1 MNLYFIAFLFALV
14 FLISYKPGSGTLQK
28 WFGIKEGMHH
38 EMMEAPEV
46 MTPRR
51 EVIEPPYKVTSR
63 DEINARELD
72 NIFGIQR

>member
-1 MNLYFIAFLFALV
+1 MNLYFIAFLAVLV
-14 FLISYKPGSGTLQK
+14 FLISYKHGSGTLQK
-28 WFGIKEGMHH
+28 WFGVKEGMNH

-46 MTPRR
+46 MA
-51 EVIEPPYKVTSR
+51 PPYKVTSR

>member
-28 WFGIKEGMHH
+28 WFGVKEGMHH

-46 MTPRR
+46 MVPA
-51 EVIEPPYKVTSR
+51 YKVTSR

>member
-28 WFGIKEGMHH
+28 WFGVKEGMHH
-38 EMMEAPEV
+38 EMMEAPDSVPEQ
-46 MTPRR
+46 RF
-51 EVIEPPYKVTSR
+51 PYEITSR
-63 DEINARELD
+63 DEMNAREVD

>member
-1 MNLYFIAFLFALV
+1 
-14 FLISYKPGSGTLQK
+14 
-28 WFGIKEGMHH
+28 
-38 EMMEAPEV
+38 MMEAPEV

>member
-14 FLISYKPGSGTLQK
+14 FIISYKPGSGTLQK
-28 WFGIKEGMHH
+28 WFGVKEGYGRY

-46 MTPRR
+46 MA
-51 EVIEPPYKVTSR
+51 PPYKVTSR

>member
-14 FLISYKPGSGTLQK
+14 FIISYKPGSGTLQK

-38 EMMEAPEV
+38 EKMEASEV
-46 MTPRR
+46 MA
-51 EVIEPPYKVTSR
+51 PPYKVTSR

-72 NIFGIQR
+72 NIFGTQR

>member
-14 FLISYKPGSGTLQK
+14 FIISYKPGSGTLQK

-38 EMMEAPEV
+38 EMMEGESITA
-46 MTPRR
+46 
-51 EVIEPPYKVTSR
+51 PPYKVTSR

>member
-14 FLISYKPGSGTLQK
+14 FLISYKPGSGTLHK
-28 WFGIKEGMHH
+28 WFGVKEGMHH

-46 MTPRR
+46 MA
-51 EVIEPPYKVTSR
+51 PPYKVTSR

>member
-1 MNLYFIAFLFALV
+1 MKLYFIAFLVALV

-28 WFGIKEGMHH
+28 WFGVKEGMHH

-46 MTPRR
+46 NMTPS
-51 EVIEPPYKVTSR
+51 YKVTSR

>member
-1 MNLYFIAFLFALV
+1 MNLYFIAFLAVLV

-28 WFGIKEGMHH
+28 WFGVKEGMHH
-38 EMMEAPEV
+38 EMMEAPEIMAPV
-46 MTPRR
+46 H
-51 EVIEPPYKVTSR
+51 KVTSR